1 MVKCMQRT
9 NENHIEH
16 DLERAIEVIIPSE
29 LVISDGCRDAL
40 NILNPSDLLISS
52 NSGVS
57 EPKQIDSIDRD
68 YRKKLHLKARIRE
81 LELKCAE
88 LQRENRELR
97 EQAIRNEEFLAAVAH
112 DLKSSLT
119 GGLRIFEVLKKG
131 ISDATYRQL
140 LDSLTD
146 SHQSML
152 RTLWNIL
159 EAYRA
164 KESTLLLRLEAV
176 DVPELIRECSKQLA
190 SSIAINHISLDLQ
203 LQTAMP
209 PVLTDK
215 QILARIITNLLD
227 NAIKFSPEGSIVS
240 VSADLEGEHLT
251 ITVKDNGNGICALD
265 QTQIFEKFWQS
276 KRGPYSTMG
285 TGLGLHL
292 CKTLVEKLEG
302 RVDCVSSLGRGT
314 EFIVRLPLMV
324 SL

>member
-1 MVKCMQRT
+1 MQQT
-9 NENHIEH
+9 NDDSVEH
-16 DLERAIEVIIPSE
+16 DIKNSIEGLIPSD

-40 NILNPSDLLISS
+40 KMLGTSDLVAASS
-52 NSGVS
+52 VAC
-57 EPKQIDSIDRD
+57 EVKKLDSVDRQ
-68 YRKKLHLKARIRE
+68 YTTNLHLKARVTA
-81 LELKCAE
+81 LELQCARLE
-88 LQRENRELR
+88 KENEKLR
-97 EQAIRNEEFLAAVAH
+97 EQAFRNEEFLAAVAH

-131 ISDATYRQL
+131 ISDLTYREL
-140 LDSLTD
+140 LDSLSD

-152 RTLWNIL
+152 RALWNIL

-164 KESTLLLRLEAV
+164 KESTTLLRLEPI
-176 DVPELIRECSKQLA
+176 DVPELIRECCKQLA

-203 LQTAMP
+203 LKSQMP

-227 NAIKFSPEGSIVS
+227 NAIKFSPEHSS
-240 VSADLEGEHLT
+240 VLVLVDLEGEHLT
-251 ITVKDNGNGICALD
+251 IKVKDNGSGICALD
-265 QTQIFEKFWQS
+265 QSQIFEKFWQS

-302 RVDCVSSLGRGT
+302 SVECVSSLGLGT
-314 EFIVRLPLMV
+314 EFIVRLPLMA
-324 SL
+324 SF